1 MKNTNGNDLEGHT
14 YRSLQT
20 PMKEFSR
27 CQAAQCTKALPVRLI
42 NKDGPGAKGH
52 DTMPAGVIPAGF
64 INKSQ
69 MIRKHTQ
76 EGCETT
82 QNGKQYNY
90 PHRTRWDVL
99 SLSPPRTAREDKA
112 SSLSPPPSFL
122 FLLTLCVCVWGWG
135 GQLVVC
141 LSTHTLHEEALEQ
154 TELPP
159 VLSNTM

>member
-14 YRSLQT
+14 YRLLQT

-27 CQAAQCTKALPVRLI
+27 CQAAQCTKALPVQLI
-42 NKDGPGAKGH
+42 NNDGPGAKGH

-82 QNGKQYNY
+82 QNGKQCNY
-90 PHRTRWDVL
+90 PHRTRWDAL
-99 SLSPPRTAREDKA
+99 SLSLCL
-112 SSLSPPPSFL
+112 SLSLSLSVSISLSLSVTTMYSERRQSLLPLPPPPPQHTHRVRRKRN
-122 FLLTLCVCVWGWG
+122 LLTV
-135 GQLVVC
+135 
-141 LSTHTLHEEALEQ
+141 T
-154 TELPP
+154 
-159 VLSNTM
+159 